1 MPLCLEY
8 GGRQRGTGSTLTGH
22 NHPSVPVVA
31 AAAAEA
37 LHSSLLAGYRSA
49 DSLYSGW
56 WWWVGVEGEG
66 ERGLGGGVGPPVA
79 AEQTKQARRQ
89 GPAAQRQTLS
99 PLLLGDA

>member
-8 GGRQRGTGSTLTGH
+8 GGRQRGAGSTLTAH

-49 DSLYSGW
+49 DLSAC
-56 WWWVGVEGEG
+56 
-66 ERGLGGGVGPPVA
+66 GGGGGGGGSGVA

-89 GPAAQRQTLS
+89 GRAAQQQTLS